1 MGWVHNR
8 EYYRIT
14 YPTTLRP
21 KLLVQG
27 HTFEVV
33 DVCERG
39 IRFLLGD
46 ASPPDVGYEIAG
58 TVRFRR
64 GETVEIR
71 GAVLRLTNGEIAAR
85 LDAGIPLRAVME
97 EQRFLLDRRRN
108 LGL

>member
-1 MGWVHNR
+1 MGWIHNR

-39 IRFLLGD
+39 IRFLLGE
-46 ASPPDVGYEIAG
+46 AVPPDVGYEIAG

-64 GETVEIR
+64 GETVEVR

-97 EQRFLLDRRRN
+97 EQRFLLDRRRS